1 MSPTW
6 LGNRTQPSVSQINGY
21 TLGPVISSVCVLRSK
36 PVNGHSAEVR
46 ILEVALAASPSLPA
60 FVAGL
65 SFHYL
70 HSVLAVW
77 DH

>member
-1 MSPTW
+1 MAEKQNPTLSFSGKW
-6 LGNRTQPSVSQINGY
+6 YS
-21 TLGPVISSVCVLRSK
+21 LGPVICSVCVPRSK
-36 PVNGHSAEVR
+36 PLNRYSAKVR
-46 ILEVALAASPSLPA
+46 ILEVTLPASPSLPA

>member
-1 MSPTW
+1 MARKQNPTLSFSDKW
-6 LGNRTQPSVSQINGY
+6 YP
-21 TLGPVISSVCVLRSK
+21 LGPVICSVCVRMSK

-46 ILEVALAASPSLPA
+46 ISEVALPASPSLPT

>member
-1 MSPTW
+1 M
-6 LGNRTQPSVSQINGY
+6 
-21 TLGPVISSVCVLRSK
+21 
-36 PVNGHSAEVR
+36 NGHSAEVR
-46 ILEVALAASPSLPA
+46 ILEVALAASPSLPT